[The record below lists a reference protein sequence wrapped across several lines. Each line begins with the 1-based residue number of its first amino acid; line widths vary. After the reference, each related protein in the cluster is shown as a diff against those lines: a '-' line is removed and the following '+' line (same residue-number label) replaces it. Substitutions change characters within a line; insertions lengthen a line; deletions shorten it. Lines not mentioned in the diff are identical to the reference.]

1 VTSEP
6 TAEEERAAFESTLQD
21 FSFAHRR
28 VTNTLNIAH
37 FEGEGSHEPMAAKI
51 RAKGS
56 NVVHCARGLPAEM
69 LAAFAE
75 LLRDYE
81 LRHTTPNPTIDEM
94 LAMGEAMRRRVNR
107 HEQGAS
113 QFAAFGK
120 TAKAF
125 VLHVRIRLCV

>member
-1 VTSEP
+1 
-6 TAEEERAAFESTLQD
+6 
-21 FSFAHRR
+21 
-28 VTNTLNIAH
+28 
-37 FEGEGSHEPMAAKI
+37 MAAKI

-56 NVVHCARGLPAEM
+56 DVVHCARGLPAEM

-125 VLHVRIRLCV
+125 VLHVRAYQDSIVCVIGFAEKLAKRPDPGRSMNQALKKNATV